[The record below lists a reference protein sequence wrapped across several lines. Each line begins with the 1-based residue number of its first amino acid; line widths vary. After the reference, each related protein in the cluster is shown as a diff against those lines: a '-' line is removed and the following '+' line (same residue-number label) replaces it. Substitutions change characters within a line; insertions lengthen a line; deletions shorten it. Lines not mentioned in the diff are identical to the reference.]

1 MGLSMGGTLAIRLA
15 EQRPDDV
22 DGLVLVNPSL
32 LTKRPDRHAAAACCS
47 CSSRRSSRSAATSRS
62 PASPSWPTTGC
73 PVKAAY
79 SLSKLWLITRT
90 DLGKVTQP
98 ILIFRS
104 REDHVV
110 EPDSCVMLKDK
121 VSSSDVRE
129 VVLEDSY
136 HVATLDNDAETIFAG
151 SLEFVQARSHVP

>member
-1 MGLSMGGTLAIRLA
+1 VLQLLIPSVKPIGSDIKKAGATELAYDRL
-15 EQRPDDV
+15 
-22 DGLVLVNPSL
+22 
-32 LTKRPDRHAAAACCS
+32 
-47 CSSRRSSRSAATSRS
+47 
-62 PASPSWPTTGC
+62 

-79 SLSKLWLITRT
+79 SLSKLWLVTRT

-129 VVLEDSY
+129 VVLENSY
-136 HVATLDNDAETIFAG
+136 HVATLDHDAQTIFAE
-151 SLEFVQARSHVP
+151 SLEFVQVRSHVP